1 MASIIRVGEP
11 ENDSEK
17 RAVQALAEG
26 LPEHFVVIHNFE
38 LTTGRG
44 LPYEYD
50 VVVVGDQFVTHVEV
64 KGYHGRIRGDAR
76 QWVFQSGAVVP
87 SPIPLANKKSKI
99 LKGHLTGHDPR
110 LKQVYVDTMVLLTD
124 DRVEVDL
131 KDDQRDRVLRPE
143 EAVAHLSE
151 GRAPVRTRDIGE
163 LVSSIS
169 EAISGLDPHQPV
181 TRIGLYD
188 VDERIG
194 QSDDRTVFLARHRYI
209 HTRPQTVLKVFH
221 FDVYASEAEQREK
234 IAAIFH
240 DQEAMRL
247 LNAHPNI
254 IMTGD
259 MFAWGD
265 NQFVLPTEYVEQ
277 GLTLEMMMEDEEAMA
292 SLGWPQK
299 RRVIEGVSRA
309 LLHVHESGVVH
320 RDIRPLSVVL
330 TPEADEVKLV
340 NFDLARIDLERAGL
354 RTASKEGPAV
364 EDPADV
370 RERLDERYAA
380 PEVWED
386 PSSATPASDVYS
398 LGVVFYELIV
408 GERPYGT
415 LSKVLKRK
423 HVPLDKKKLTAAL
436 EAPGSSDMLAEPQ
449 KAGPILERMVAFEP
463 GDRYPHLGAVLD
475 DLQLL
480 GEPA

>member
-1 MASIIRVGEP
+1 MASIVRVGEP
-11 ENDSEK
+11 ENESEK

-26 LPEHFVVIHNFE
+26 LPAHFIVIHNFE

-50 VVVVGDQFVTHVEV
+50 VVVVGDKLVTHVEV

-99 LKGHLTGHDPR
+99 LKGHLIEHDRR
-110 LKQVYVDTMVLLTD
+110 LKDVYVDTMVLLTD
-124 DRVEVDL
+124 ERVKVEL
-131 KDDQRDRVLRPE
+131 RDDQQDRVLRID
-143 EAVAHLSE
+143 EAIAHLSE
-151 GRAPVRTRDIGE
+151 GRSPVRTLDIRE
-163 LVSSIS
+163 LASSVS
-169 EAISGLDPHQPV
+169 EAISGLDPNHPV

-194 QSDDRTVFLARHRYI
+194 QSDERTVFLARHRYI

-221 FDVYASEAEQREK
+221 FDVYASEAEQKEK

-247 LNAHPNI
+247 LNAHPHI

-265 NQFVLPTEYVEQ
+265 NQFVLPTEYIEQ
-277 GLTLEMMMEDEEAMA
+277 GLTLEMMMEDAEAMA
-292 SLGWPQK
+292 SLGWTQK

-309 LLHVHESGVVH
+309 LMHVHESGVVH

-330 TPEADEVKLV
+330 TPDADVVKLV
-340 NFDLARIDLERAGL
+340 NFDLAKIDLERAGL
-354 RTASKEGPAV
+354 ATASNEGPAV
-364 EDPADV
+364 QDPADL

-380 PEVWED
+380 PEVWDD
-386 PSSATPASDVYS
+386 PASATPASDVYS
-398 LGVVFYELIV
+398 LGIVFYELIV

-415 LSKVLKRK
+415 LSKVLKRQ

-436 EAPGSSDMLAEPQ
+436 EAPGSSGMLKEPH
-449 KAGPILERMVAFEP
+449 KAGPILERMVAFQP
-463 GDRYPHLGAVLD
+463 ADRYPHLSAVLD
-475 DLQLL
+475 DLELL
-480 GEPA
+480 GEP